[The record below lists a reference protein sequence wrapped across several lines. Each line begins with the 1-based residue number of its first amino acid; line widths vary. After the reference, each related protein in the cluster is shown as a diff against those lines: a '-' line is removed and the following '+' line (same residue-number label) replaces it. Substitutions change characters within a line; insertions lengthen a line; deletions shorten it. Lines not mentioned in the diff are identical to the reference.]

1 MVRYFPGMVYAH
13 FHVPDARIRFFVQ
26 LSGFSKSE
34 YLEPTGYGEFLDT
47 KIFPDNL
54 YPGPSFALN
63 QPFSDIFLNSILW
76 PKLLEIILLMVFIY
90 KELTWIIF
98 NFRGNTIGCSGLLNK
113 ISTKVLKYYKIE
125 KQTLN
130 DYKRSNAFHRHFLLK
145 PNWICTFSQLRE

>member
-1 MVRYFPGMVYAH
+1 MDMVRYLPGMIYAH

-63 QPFSDIFLNSILW
+63 QPFSDIFL
-76 PKLLEIILLMVFIY
+76 KLSFLFIKNY
-90 KELTWIIF
+90 QKLRIF
-98 NFRGNTIGCSGLLNK
+98 MT
-113 ISTKVLKYYKIE
+113 
-125 KQTLN
+125 Q
-130 DYKRSNAFHRHFLLK
+130 
-145 PNWICTFSQLRE
+145 TFSGRAFYNILDCYGFL